1 MFITKK
7 DSVVLNER
15 AQAIFNQQLLD
26 SNIKIDRLFA
36 NLLIIQW
43 AAGVLITLFI
53 SPLAWEGKSS
63 YLHPHVLFAIAF
75 GALITLPALQ
85 CIYLYPGKAVTRHV
99 VAISQMLFSA
109 LLIHLTGG
117 RIETHFHI
125 FGSLAFLAFYR
136 DWRVLCT
143 ATTMVLLDH
152 LLRGF
157 LIPES
162 VYGVLVSS
170 PLRSLEHG
178 VWVIFEDIILFTA
191 CKRGMSELKLAAA
204 QRAQIEATSE
214 KTHHLAESRA
224 LKLASSEQK
233 LSEILD
239 SVLDGFIMTDV
250 SGVIKTWNKQA
261 ETIFGWQAAEAIG
274 SNLAAFISLPANT
287 INGYSRV
294 AMLSMNEKREF
305 TKRRTEVG
313 AFHKN
318 GQEVPIEITLTPHTC
333 EDSWIFSV
341 FVRDITDRK
350 KSEMMAKQLTS
361 IVNASQDAIIG
372 ENLDGTIISWSPG
385 AERMYGYKEEEMLG
399 ANIRLIIPGEKMEE
413 FEEISNLIKN
423 GESVNDFETL
433 RIKANGSA
441 LEVSQAVSPV
451 KNELGIIQG
460 ISVIARDITHRK
472 EVEKRINEF
481 YSTVSHELRTPLTS
495 IRGALSLVADEIVEP
510 DSDEAKEM
518 IRIARNSSERLVHII
533 NDILDLRKI
542 EAGKLELHKETVT
555 AESIVTRSIE
565 LMDGMARTARV
576 TLSSSIDPEL
586 TLSADSSRLLQ
597 VLTNLLSNA
606 IKYSEAGDLV
616 NITVEEN
623 EFGQARFSVTDEGP
637 GIALDHQNK
646 LFEKFQQ
653 IDSSDTRPKEG
664 TGLGLAI
671 SKAIISQHG
680 GEIGMHSRPG
690 LGSTFWFE
698 LPTLKNE
705 QKREN
710 LESSNTQKIV
720 MIVEDDENL
729 IQFLKLRL
737 HKEGYATKHAT
748 SKQQALQVL
757 AKCKPDVLLMDL
769 LLPDGN
775 GLEII
780 EQIRKLSHLSDL
792 PVIIMTGRNVED
804 LECSP
809 PVVFDWFVKPFDQSN
824 LIRSV
829 ERATHDMPQR
839 KVLVIEDDEDT
850 RAVIVAQLKKL
861 NANCLEAANGIQ
873 ALSIARS
880 SKPDVI
886 VLDVGIPQ
894 MDGFQFVESLN
905 NSETN
910 KCLAP
915 LIVYSG
921 EEFTEAD
928 RRKLTLGITR
938 HLTKGRVSPDEF
950 VSAVRELLNTVTS
963 PTASSDSLEC
973 LKTLKTA

>member
-1 MFITKK
+1 MFISKK
-7 DSVVLNER
+7 DSVELNER

-43 AAGVLITLFI
+43 AAGILITFFI

-63 YLHPHVLFAIAF
+63 YLHPHVWFAIAF
-75 GALITLPALQ
+75 GALITLPALH
-85 CIYLYPGKAVTRHV
+85 CIYMYPGKAITRHV
-99 VAISQMLFSA
+99 VAISQILFSA

-143 ATTMVLLDH
+143 ATAVVLFDH

-162 VYGVLVSS
+162 VYGVLISS

-178 VWVIFEDIILFTA
+178 IWVIFEDIILFTA
-191 CKRGMSELKLAAA
+191 CKRGMNELKLASA
-204 QRAQIEATSE
+204 QHAHIEETSE
-214 KTHHLAESRA
+214 KTHNLAESRA

-233 LSEILD
+233 LSDILD
-239 SVLDGFIMTDV
+239 SVLDGFVMTDV
-250 SGVIKTWNKQA
+250 HGVITTWNKQA
-261 ETIFGWQAAEAIG
+261 ESIFGWKSDEAIG
-274 SNLAAFISLPANT
+274 SNLAAFISLPTNA
-287 INGYSRV
+287 ISGYSRV
-294 AMLSMNEKREF
+294 AMLLMNEKHEF
-305 TKRRTEVG
+305 TKRRTEVA

-318 GQEVPIEITLTPHTC
+318 GQEVPIEITLTPHLSD
-333 EDSWIFSV
+333 ENWIFSA
-341 FVRDITDRK
+341 FVRDISDRK
-350 KSEMMAKQLTS
+350 KSELMAKQLTS

-385 AERMYGYKEEEMLG
+385 AERMYGYKENQMLG
-399 ANIRLIIPGEKMEE
+399 ANIKLIIPGDRVEE

-423 GESVNDFETL
+423 GESVNDFETI
-433 RIKANGSA
+433 RIKADGSV

-451 KNELGIIQG
+451 KNEFGVIQG

-510 DSDEAKEM
+510 NSDEAKEM
-518 IRIARNSSERLVHII
+518 IRIARSSSERLVSII

-542 EAGKLELHKETVT
+542 EAGKLELHKEKVT
-555 AESIVTRSIE
+555 AESVVTRSIE
-565 LMDGMARTARV
+565 LMDGMARTASV
-576 TLSSSIDPEL
+576 KLSASIDSDL
-586 TLSADSSRLLQ
+586 ILSADSSRLLQ

-606 IKYSEAGDLV
+606 IKYSKAGDLV
-616 NITVEEN
+616 NITVHEN
-623 EFGQARFSVTDEGP
+623 EYGFARFSITDEGP
-637 GIALDHQNK
+637 GIPIAYQNK

-671 SKAIISQHG
+671 SKAIIIQHG
-680 GEIGMHSRPG
+680 GEIGMHSQPG

-698 LPTLKNE
+698 LPTLRNE
-705 QKREN
+705 QKLEN
-710 LESSNTQKIV
+710 LTRASLQKLV

-729 IQFLKLRL
+729 IQFLRLRL

-748 SKQQALQVL
+748 GKECALQVL

-780 EQIRKLSHLSDL
+780 EQIRKMNHLSDL
-792 PVIIMTGRNVED
+792 PIIIMTGRNVED

-809 PVVFDWFVKPFDQSN
+809 PVVFDWFVKPFDQSI

-829 ERATHDMPQR
+829 DRATHDMPQK

-861 NANCLEAANGIQ
+861 KAHCLEAANGIQ

-886 VLDVGIPQ
+886 ILDVGIPQ
-894 MDGFQFVESLN
+894 MDGFKFVESLN

-910 KCLAP
+910 KYLAP

-950 VSAVRELLNTVTS
+950 VSAVRELLDTVTS
-963 PTASSDSLEC
+963 KTAPPDSIDS
-973 LKTLKTA
+973 LKTA

>member
-1 MFITKK
+1 MFISKK
-7 DSVVLNER
+7 DSVELNER

-43 AAGVLITLFI
+43 SAGILITFFI

-63 YLHPHVLFAIAF
+63 YLHPHVWFAIAF
-75 GALITLPALQ
+75 GALITLPALH
-85 CIYLYPGKAVTRHV
+85 CIYMYPGKAITRHV
-99 VAISQMLFSA
+99 VAISQILFSA

-143 ATTMVLLDH
+143 ATAVVLFDH

-162 VYGVLVSS
+162 VYGVLISS

-178 VWVIFEDIILFTA
+178 IWVIFEDIILFTA
-191 CKRGMSELKLAAA
+191 CKRGMNELKLASA
-204 QRAQIEATSE
+204 QHAHIEETSE
-214 KTHHLAESRA
+214 KTHNLAESRA

-233 LSEILD
+233 LSDILD
-239 SVLDGFIMTDV
+239 SVLDGFVMTDV
-250 SGVIKTWNKQA
+250 HGVITTWNKQA
-261 ETIFGWQAAEAIG
+261 ESIFGWKSDEAIG
-274 SNLAAFISLPANT
+274 SNLAAFISLPTNA
-287 INGYSRV
+287 ISGYSRV
-294 AMLSMNEKREF
+294 AMLLMNEKHEF
-305 TKRRTEVG
+305 TKRRTEVA

-318 GQEVPIEITLTPHTC
+318 GQEVPIEITLTPHLSD
-333 EDSWIFSV
+333 ENWIFSA
-341 FVRDITDRK
+341 FVRDISDRK
-350 KSEMMAKQLTS
+350 KSELMAKQLTS

-385 AERMYGYKEEEMLG
+385 AERMYGYKENQMLG
-399 ANIRLIIPGEKMEE
+399 ANIKLIIPGDRVEE

-423 GESVNDFETL
+423 GESVNDFETI
-433 RIKANGSA
+433 RIKADGSV

-451 KNELGIIQG
+451 KNEFGVIQG

-510 DSDEAKEM
+510 NSDEAKEM
-518 IRIARNSSERLVHII
+518 IRIARSSSERLVSII

-542 EAGKLELHKETVT
+542 EAGKLELHKEKVT
-555 AESIVTRSIE
+555 AESVVTRSIE
-565 LMDGMARTARV
+565 LMDGMARTASV
-576 TLSSSIDPEL
+576 KLSASIDSDL
-586 TLSADSSRLLQ
+586 ILSADSSRLLQ

-606 IKYSEAGDLV
+606 IKYSKAGDLV
-616 NITVEEN
+616 NITVHEN
-623 EFGQARFSVTDEGP
+623 EYGFARFSITDEGP
-637 GIALDHQNK
+637 GIPIAYQNK

-671 SKAIISQHG
+671 SKAIIIQHG
-680 GEIGMHSRPG
+680 GEIGMHSQPG

-698 LPTLKNE
+698 LPTLRNE
-705 QKREN
+705 QKLEN
-710 LESSNTQKIV
+710 LTRASLQKLV

-729 IQFLKLRL
+729 IQFLRLRL

-748 SKQQALQVL
+748 GKECALQVL

-780 EQIRKLSHLSDL
+780 EQIRKMNHLSDL
-792 PVIIMTGRNVED
+792 PIIIMTGRNVED

-809 PVVFDWFVKPFDQSN
+809 PVVFDWFVKPFDQSI

-829 ERATHDMPQR
+829 DRATHDMPQK

-861 NANCLEAANGIQ
+861 KAHCLEAANGIQ

-886 VLDVGIPQ
+886 ILDVGIPQ
-894 MDGFQFVESLN
+894 MDGFKFVESLN

-910 KCLAP
+910 KYLAP

-950 VSAVRELLNTVTS
+950 VSAVRELLDTVTS
-963 PTASSDSLEC
+963 KTAPPDSIDS
-973 LKTLKTA
+973 LKTA

>member
-1 MFITKK
+1 MFITKTPQIEL
-7 DSVVLNER
+7 SER
-15 AQAIFNQQLLD
+15 AQAIFDQQLHE
-26 SNIKIDRLFA
+26 SNVKIDRLFA

-43 AAGVLITLFI
+43 AAGFLITLFI
-53 SPLAWEGKSS
+53 SPLAWEGKTS
-63 YLHPHVLFAIAF
+63 YLHPHIWFAIAF
-75 GALITLPALQ
+75 GALITLPALH
-85 CIYLYPGKAVTRHV
+85 CIYMYPGKSITRHV
-99 VAISQMLFSA
+99 VAISQILFSA

-143 ATTMVLLDH
+143 ATFMVIVDH
-152 LLRGF
+152 LLRGI

-162 VYGVLVSS
+162 VYGVLSAD

-178 VWVIFEDIILFTA
+178 IWVMFEDIILFTA
-191 CKRGMSELKLAAA
+191 CKRGMTELKMAAA
-204 QRAQIEATSE
+204 QRAQIEETSE
-214 KTHHLAESRA
+214 KSHNLAESRA
-224 LKLASSEQK
+224 IKLASNEQK

-250 SGVIKTWNKQA
+250 HGVITTWNKQA
-261 ETIFGWQAAEAIG
+261 EAIFGWRADEAIG
-274 SNLAAFISLPANT
+274 SNLAAFVSLPPNT
-287 INGYSRV
+287 ITGYSRV

-305 TKRRTEVG
+305 IKRRTEVI

-318 GQEVPIEITLTPHTC
+318 GQEVPIEITLTPHQDH
-333 EDSWIFSV
+333 ESWIFSA
-341 FVRDITDRK
+341 FVRDITERR
-350 KSEMMAKQLTS
+350 KSELMAKQLTS

-385 AERMYGYKEEEMLG
+385 AERMYGYKAEEMLG

-413 FEEISNLIKN
+413 FEEISILIQK
-423 GESVNDFETL
+423 GDSVNDFETI
-433 RIKANGSA
+433 RIKSDGSA

-451 KNELGIIQG
+451 INEFGVIQG

-518 IRIARNSSERLVHII
+518 IRIARNSSERLVNII

-542 EAGKLELHKETVT
+542 EAGKLELRKEAVT
-555 AESIVTRSIE
+555 AQSVVERSIE
-565 LMDGMARTARV
+565 LMDGMARSANI

-586 TLSADSSRLLQ
+586 LISADSSRLLQ

-637 GIALDHQNK
+637 GIAFEHQNM

-671 SKAIISQHG
+671 CKAIVSQHG
-680 GEIGMHSRPG
+680 GEIGMHSLHG

-698 LPTLKNE
+698 LPTLKHE
-705 QKREN
+705 QKIEDQPRPN
-710 LESSNTQKIV
+710 GQKLV

-748 SKQQALQVL
+748 SKEQALQVL
-757 AKCKPDVLLMDL
+757 SKCKPDVLLMDL

-780 EQIRKLSHLSDL
+780 EQIRKNDRLSDL

-829 ERATHDMPQR
+829 ERATIDMPMR
-839 KVLVIEDDEDT
+839 KVLVIEDDADT

-861 NANCLEAANGIQ
+861 QAHCLEAADGIQ

-894 MDGFQFVESLN
+894 LDGFKFVEALN
-905 NSETN
+905 TGSTD

-950 VSAVRELLNTVTS
+950 VCAVRELLDTVTS
-963 PTASSDSLEC
+963 VTASSDSIDS
-973 LKTLKTA
+973 LKSA

>member
-1 MFITKK
+1 MFISKK
-7 DSVVLNER
+7 DSVELNER
-15 AQAIFNQQLLD
+15 AQEIFNQQLID
-26 SNIKIDRLFA
+26 SNVKIDRLFA

-43 AAGVLITLFI
+43 AAGILITLFI
-53 SPLAWEGKSS
+53 SPLAWEGKTS
-63 YLHPHVLFAIAF
+63 YLHPHVWFAIAF
-75 GALITLPALQ
+75 GALITLPALH
-85 CIYLYPGKAVTRHV
+85 CIYMYPGKAITRHV
-99 VAISQMLFSA
+99 VAICQILFSA

-143 ATTMVLLDH
+143 ATAVVLIDH

-162 VYGVLVSS
+162 VYGVLISS

-178 VWVIFEDIILFTA
+178 IWVIFEDVILFTA
-191 CKRGMSELKLAAA
+191 CKRGMNELKLASA
-204 QRAQIEATSE
+204 QRAHIEETSE
-214 KTHHLAESRA
+214 KTHNLAESRA

-233 LSEILD
+233 LSDILD
-239 SVLDGFIMTDV
+239 SVLDGFVMTDV
-250 SGVIKTWNKQA
+250 NGVITTWNKQA
-261 ETIFGWQAAEAIG
+261 EAIFGWRSDEAIG
-274 SNLAAFISLPANT
+274 SNLAAFISLPANA
-287 INGYSRV
+287 ISGYSRV
-294 AMLSMNEKREF
+294 AMLLMNEKNEF
-305 TKRRTEVG
+305 TKRRTEVA

-318 GQEVPIEITLTPHTC
+318 GQEVPIEITLTPHSS
-333 EDSWIFSV
+333 DDNWIFSA
-341 FVRDITDRK
+341 FVRDISDRK
-350 KSEMMAKQLTS
+350 KSELMAKQLTS

-385 AERMYGYKEEEMLG
+385 AERMYGYKASQMLG
-399 ANIRLIIPGEKMEE
+399 ANIQLIIPGNKIEE
-413 FEEISNLIKN
+413 FEEIANLIKN
-423 GESVNDFETL
+423 GESVNDFETI
-433 RIKANGSA
+433 RIKADGST

-451 KNELGIIQG
+451 KNEFGVIQG

-510 DSDEAKEM
+510 NSDEAKEM
-518 IRIARNSSERLVHII
+518 IRIARNSSERLVSII

-542 EAGKLELHKETVT
+542 EAGKLELHKEKVT
-555 AESIVTRSIE
+555 AESIVKRSIE
-565 LMDGMARTARV
+565 LMDGMARTANV
-576 TLSSSIDPEL
+576 TLSSSIDSEL

-597 VLTNLLSNA
+597 VMTNLLSNA
-606 IKYSEAGDLV
+606 IKYSEANDLV
-616 NITVEEN
+616 NITVQEN
-623 EFGQARFSVTDEGP
+623 EYGFARFSITDEGP
-637 GIALDHQNK
+637 GIPVEYQNK

-680 GEIGMHSRPG
+680 GEIGMHSQPG

-698 LPTLKNE
+698 LPTLRNE
-705 QKREN
+705 QKIEN
-710 LESSNTQKIV
+710 ITSSSEQKLV

-748 SKQQALQVL
+748 SKEHALQVL
-757 AKCKPDVLLMDL
+757 VKCKPDVLLLDL

-780 EQIRKLSHLSDL
+780 EQIRQMNHLSDL
-792 PVIIMTGRNVED
+792 PIIIMTGRNVED

-809 PVVFDWFVKPFDQSN
+809 PVVFDWFVKPFDQSS

-829 ERATHDMPQR
+829 ERATLDIPEL
-839 KVLVIEDDEDT
+839 KILVIEDDEDT

-861 NANCLEAANGIQ
+861 KAHCMEAANGIQ

-880 SKPDVI
+880 SQPDVI
-886 VLDVGIPQ
+886 ILDVGIPQ
-894 MDGFQFVESLN
+894 MDGFKFVESLN
-905 NSETN
+905 GSETH
-910 KCLAP
+910 KHLAP

-950 VSAVRELLNTVTS
+950 VSAVRELLDTVTS
-963 PTASSDSLEC
+963 KTASSVPVDK
-973 LKTLKTA
+973 LKSA

>member
-1 MFITKK
+1 MFITQNPQIEL
-7 DSVVLNER
+7 DGR
-15 AQAIFNQQLLD
+15 AKEIFDQQLLE
-26 SNIKIDRLFA
+26 SNIKVDRLFA

-43 AAGVLITLFI
+43 TAGFLITLFI
-53 SPLAWEGKSS
+53 SPLAWEGKTS
-63 YLHPHVLFAIAF
+63 YLHPHIWFAIAF
-75 GALITLPALQ
+75 GALITLPALH
-85 CIYLYPGKAVTRHV
+85 CIYMYPGKAITRHV
-99 VAISQMLFSA
+99 VAVSQILFSA

-143 ATTMVLLDH
+143 ASCMVLVDH
-152 LLRGF
+152 ILRGI

-162 VYGVLVSS
+162 VYGVLNSD

-178 VWVIFEDIILFTA
+178 IWVLFEDIILISA
-191 CKRGMSELKLAAA
+191 CLNGRNELKLAAM
-204 QRAQIEATSE
+204 QRAQIEETNEQS
-214 KTHHLAESRA
+214 KDLAESRA
-224 LKLASSEQK
+224 LKLASNEQK

-239 SVLDGFIMTDV
+239 SVVDGFIMTDIN
-250 SGVIKTWNKQA
+250 GVITTWNKQA
-261 ETIFGWQAAEAIG
+261 EKIFGWRAEEAIG
-274 SNLAAFISLPANT
+274 SNLAAFISLPPNT
-287 INGYSRV
+287 ITGYSRV
-294 AMLSMNEKREF
+294 AMLSLDEKREF
-305 TKRRTEVG
+305 TKRRTEIS

-318 GQEVPIEITLTPHTC
+318 GQEVPIEITLTPHQDN
-333 EDSWIFSV
+333 ESWIFSA
-341 FVRDITDRK
+341 FVRDIQDRR

-385 AERMYGYKEEEMLG
+385 AERMYGYKAEEMIG
-399 ANIRLIIPGEKMEE
+399 ANIRMIIPGEKIEE
-413 FEEISNLIKN
+413 FEELSNLVRI

-433 RIKANGSA
+433 RIKADGST

-451 KNELGIIQG
+451 KNEFGTIQG

-518 IRIARNSSERLVHII
+518 IRIARNSSERLVNII

-542 EAGKLELHKETVT
+542 EAGKLELHKETVS
-555 AESIVTRSIE
+555 AQSIVARGIE
-565 LMDGMARTARV
+565 LMDGMARSANV
-576 TLSSSIDPEL
+576 TLSSTIDPDL
-586 TLSADSSRLLQ
+586 ILSADASRLLQ

-606 IKYSEAGDLV
+606 IKYSEQGDLV

-623 EFGQARFSVTDEGP
+623 EFGRARFSVTDEGP
-637 GIALDHQNK
+637 GIPLEHQNK

-671 SKAIISQHG
+671 CKAIITQHG
-680 GEIGMHSRPG
+680 GEIGMHSLPG

-698 LPTLKNE
+698 LPMLKNE
-705 QKREN
+705 EKAED
-710 LESSNTQKIV
+710 NTQTGDQKLV

-748 SKQQALQVL
+748 CKEQALQVL
-757 AKCKPDVLLMDL
+757 SRCKPDVLLMDL

-775 GLEII
+775 GLEIMEQTRRI
-780 EQIRKLSHLSDL
+780 EHLKDL
-792 PVIIMTGRNVED
+792 PIIIMTGRNVED

-829 ERATHDMPQR
+829 ERATIDIPKR
-839 KVLVIEDDEDT
+839 KVLVIEDDTDT

-861 NANCLEAANGIQ
+861 KAHCLEAENGIQ

-880 SKPDVI
+880 TQPDVI

-894 MDGFQFVESLN
+894 MDGFKFVESLN
-905 NSETN
+905 NSGSD
-910 KCLAP
+910 KCLVP

-938 HLTKGRVSPDEF
+938 HMTKGRVSPDEF
-950 VSAVRELLNTVTS
+950 VSAVRELLDTVTS
-963 PTASSDSLEC
+963 PQQASTDPIDSLQ
-973 LKTLKTA
+973 TA